1 MCLGSY
7 KVKRKRGVPGGS
19 CVYGNCSQQFVSE
32 VLFCYSCLFFPNSK
46 SCSDATGLKR
56 TWPWCLLLFP
66 AVMKQPLQF
75 KYHLLVMQIQADSR
89 TEMHN
94 DASSQI
100 LMAPTVGKRSCLRK
114 NIIICGHSI
123 MTSDFQQC
131 S

>member
-7 KVKRKRGVPGGS
+7 KAKRKRGVPGGS

-32 VLFCYSCLFFPNSK
+32 VLFCYSCPFFPNSK
-46 SCSDATGLKR
+46 SCSEATGLKR

-75 KYHLLVMQIQADSR
+75 KYHLLVMQIQAESR

-94 DASSQI
+94 DASRQI
-100 LMAPTVGKRSCLRK
+100 LMASAVGKRTCLRK
-114 NIIICGHSI
+114 AIIICGHSI